1 MNLGLLLPLCGKQFS
16 KLRGAVE
23 GSWRGPL
30 ASVSWAVTISTRAL
44 VWMWL
49 RRGGQKVGSG
59 EPIDTKEWIITKSL
73 FCFSSCVENIC
84 SVMRAAVGLK
94 THCRA
99 ADKRPHSSCITM
111 FSDIFTWLTCE
122 GLSCQLDLLA
132 SVISFSCP
140 FPFRG
145 LPASP
150 PLLPPM
156 FYTSYNPVC
165 MTDHFSLCVPDV
177 CGGRGSRSD
186 GDLGDLFTGPR
197 IGRR

>member
-1 MNLGLLLPLCGKQFS
+1 MGSSSQSSRGQSKVLGGALWPRSPEQLQFLPGLWSGCDW
-16 KLRGAVE
+16 E
-23 GSWRGPL
+23 G
-30 ASVSWAVTISTRAL
+30 
-44 VWMWL
+44 
-49 RRGGQKVGSG
+49 GGQKVGSG